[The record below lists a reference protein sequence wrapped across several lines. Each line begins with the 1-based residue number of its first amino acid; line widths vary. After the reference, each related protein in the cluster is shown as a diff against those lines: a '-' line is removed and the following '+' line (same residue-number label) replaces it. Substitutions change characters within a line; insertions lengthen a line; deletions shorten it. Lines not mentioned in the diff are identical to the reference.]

1 METQKRTARCRFCH
15 PRSRRWALL
24 STHSV
29 PFGGAT
35 ALRRQRCVQ
44 HNSDA
49 RALECQQ
56 PFEWFPTVL
65 RAMDRPRLSGASQTP
80 VRAQRST
87 AAPPSGGSG
96 AGGQEGGSSA
106 ALPALLA
113 PLAGAD
119 AVPWPHPRSLVAPV
133 AESGP
138 ASSAAQRPKSGPV
151 LPTRGAV
158 PSRDSSVKRL
168 AAQFGQSGGD
178 KQKPAAPT
186 AATVASPAGCCSSLS
201 PEPSVALVFPQKHA
215 LPAAVSNLADAAV
228 DGACSAVLKCVY
240 WSTYALCTG
249 VWWAAAAAVAWAT
262 AVAWTLALALGAAGL
277 ARDAWRSSSTGS
289 KRITD
294 APAEMTCASDGASPP
309 PRLTRRQSLHALL
322 SLREGALVSP
332 GSSKAAGRA
341 AAAGA
346 QAAHALRSAASAACP
361 SPLHSGAFWA
371 GVLLSLVSGR
381 GGLDGG
387 DDAM

>member
-1 METQKRTARCRFCH
+1 
-15 PRSRRWALL
+15 
-24 STHSV
+24 
-29 PFGGAT
+29 
-35 ALRRQRCVQ
+35 
-44 HNSDA
+44 
-49 RALECQQ
+49 
-56 PFEWFPTVL
+56 
-65 RAMDRPRLSGASQTP
+65 MDRPRLSGASQTP

-96 AGGQEGGSSA
+96 AGAQEGSGSSA

-119 AVPWPHPRSLVAPV
+119 AVPWPHPRALGAPV
-133 AESGP
+133 AGSGP
-138 ASSAAQRPKSGPV
+138 TSSAPQRPKGGPV
-151 LPTRGAV
+151 LPSRAV

-168 AAQFGQSGGD
+168 AAQFGQSGDD
-178 KQKPAAPT
+178 KQKPAAAA

-201 PEPSVALVFPQKHA
+201 PEPSVALVFPHKHA

-249 VWWAAAAAVAWAT
+249 VWWATAAAVAWAT
-262 AVAWTLALALGAAGL
+262 TIAWTLALALGAAGL
-277 ARDAWRSSSTGS
+277 ARDAWRSSSTRS
-289 KRITD
+289 KRIAD
-294 APAEMTCASDGASPP
+294 APADVTAGASDGASPP
-309 PRLTRRQSLHALL
+309 PQLTRRQSLHALL

-371 GVLLSLVSGR
+371 GVLISLVSGR
-381 GGLDGG
+381 GSLDGG